1 VYYPA
6 FKEFEQKAKEGN
18 LIPVYREILADFETP
33 VTAFLKIDQ
42 GDYSYL
48 LESVEQGEKI
58 GRYSFMGSSPSMVFQ
73 SKGKTVTLIREG
85 KKEVLRNVSDPLR
98 KLQEIM
104 ASFKPVVT
112 EGIPPFHGGAVGY
125 MSYDAARFMEKVPDR
140 LPDLLKVPD
149 LFFLIT
155 DTLLVF
161 DHINHRI
168 KVISNAR
175 VESNE
180 VQNGL
185 SAPKKAYDR
194 AVKKIDQIIQL
205 MQKPLKIKKTRKKKS
220 AEARNGL
227 SAKLVYETSKEEF
240 LKSVQAAKEHI
251 KAGDIFQVQISQR
264 ISKTLSVDPFD
275 LYRSLRQVN
284 PSPYMFYLKLKDLKI
299 AGSSPELLVRSVGGK
314 VQTRPIAGTYKRGAT
329 EEEDRML
336 EKKLLAD
343 PKERAEHV
351 MLVDLGRNDLG
362 RVCDYHTV
370 HVDEFMRIERYSHV
384 MHIVSNVV
392 GSLRKEKNV
401 FDVLKA
407 CFPAGTL
414 TGAPKIRAMEIIEEL
429 EKSRRGIYGGAVGY
443 FSFSGNLD
451 TAIAIRTMVIHKNK
465 VYFQAAAGIVADSV
479 PESEYEETLNKMK
492 ALMKAL
498 ELAEQGL

>member
-1 VYYPA
+1 LYFPN
-6 FKEFEQKAKEGN
+6 FKEFKQKAKDGN
-18 LIPVYREILADFETP
+18 LIPVYKEILADFETT

-58 GRYSFMGSSPSMVFQ
+58 GRYTYMGSAPFLVFK
-73 SKGKTVTLIREG
+73 SKGETVTLMRDG
-85 KKEVLRNVSDPLR
+85 KKEVIRNVADPLK
-98 KLQEIM
+98 KLQELL
-104 ASFKPVVT
+104 ASFKPVEVD
-112 EGIPPFHGGAVGY
+112 GIPPFHGGAVGY
-125 MSYDAARFMEKVPDR
+125 ISYDAVRFMEKIPDL
-140 LPDLLKVPD
+140 LPDPLKVPD

-155 DTLLVF
+155 DTILVF

-168 KVISNAR
+168 KIISNAF
-175 VESNE
+175 VESD
-180 VQNGL
+180 V
-185 SAPKKAYDR
+185 KKAYDL
-194 AVKKIDQIIQL
+194 ALKKIDQII
-205 MQKPLKIKKTRKKKS
+205 KRINTPLKLKKRRSAIKSSR
-220 AEARNGL
+220 
-227 SAKLVYETSKEEF
+227 LVYETSKEEF
-240 LKSVQAAKEHI
+240 LNSVAAAKEHI
-251 KAGDIFQVQISQR
+251 KAGDIFQIQISQR

-275 LYRSLRQVN
+275 LYRALRQVN
-284 PSPYMFYLKLKDLKI
+284 PSPYLFYLKLKDLWI
-299 AGSSPELLVRSVGGK
+299 VGSSPELLVRSVNGK

-329 EEEDRML
+329 EEEDRQL
-336 EKKLLAD
+336 EKKLLSD

-362 RVCDYHTV
+362 RVCDYHSV
-370 HVDEFMRIERYSHV
+370 HVDEFMIIERYSHV

-392 GSLRKEKNV
+392 GNLQKGRNSFEA
-401 FDVLKA
+401 LKA

-414 TGAPKIRAMEIIEEL
+414 TGAPKIRAMELIEAL

-451 TAIAIRTMVIHKNK
+451 TAIAIRTMVVHRNR

-498 ELAEQGL
+498 ELSEHGL

>member
-1 VYYPA
+1 VYYPD

-33 VTAFLKIDQ
+33 VTAFLKIDH

-58 GRYSFMGSSPSMVFQ
+58 GRYSFMGSSPFMVFQ

-85 KKEVLRNVSDPLR
+85 KKEVIRKVSDPLR

-125 MSYDAARFMEKVPDR
+125 MSYDAVRFMEKVPDL
-140 LPDLLKVPD
+140 LPDPLKVPD
-149 LFFLIT
+149 LLFLIT

-175 VESNE
+175 IESNG
-180 VQNGL
+180 VRNGL

-194 AVKKIDQIIQL
+194 AVKKIDQIIQ
-205 MQKPLKIKKTRKKKS
+205 KINAPLKLRKKARKKKS
-220 AEARNGL
+220 AR
-227 SAKLVYETSKEEF
+227 LVYETSREEF
-240 LKSVQAAKEHI
+240 LNAVTAAKKHI

-370 HVDEFMRIERYSHV
+370 HVDEFMIIERYSHV

-392 GSLRKEKNV
+392 GILRKEKNT

>member
-1 VYYPA
+1 MYYPA

-58 GRYSFMGSSPSMVFQ
+58 GRYSFMGSRPLLVFQ

-85 KKEVLRNVSDPLR
+85 KKEVLRNVSDPLK

-104 ASFKPVVT
+104 ASFKPAVT

-125 MSYDAARFMEKVPDR
+125 MSYDAVRFMEKVPDR
-140 LPDLLKVPD
+140 LPDPLKVPD

-175 VESNE
+175 VESNG
-180 VQNGL
+180 VRNGL

-205 MQKPLKIKKTRKKKS
+205 MQKPLKIKKTRKKESS
-220 AEARNGL
+220 ALRGL
-227 SAKLVYETSKEEF
+227 SAKLVYETPKEEF
-240 LKSVQAAKEHI
+240 LKSVQAAKGFI
-251 KAGDIFQVQISQR
+251 KTGDIFQVQISQR

-351 MLVDLGRNDLG
+351 MLVDL
-362 RVCDYHTV
+362 
-370 HVDEFMRIERYSHV
+370 
-384 MHIVSNVV
+384 
-392 GSLRKEKNV
+392 
-401 FDVLKA
+401 
-407 CFPAGTL
+407 
-414 TGAPKIRAMEIIEEL
+414 
-429 EKSRRGIYGGAVGY
+429 
-443 FSFSGNLD
+443 
-451 TAIAIRTMVIHKNK
+451 
-465 VYFQAAAGIVADSV
+465 
-479 PESEYEETLNKMK
+479 
-492 ALMKAL
+492 
-498 ELAEQGL
+498 